1 MEAQQQAAF
10 EQWPATRGARYGD
23 AMRIALL
30 APGVQPDGAAA
41 HTFGL
46 ARALAARGHAVTVVA
61 PAQAGERPFRD
72 PGCAVALLP
81 VPPATGCRVEQVARR
96 IAALEQALPAVLT
109 AGRFDLLHAQ
119 DGLNGN
125 ALATLRNHLPQL
137 PPWVRTV
144 HRLDAL
150 RQPLLERWQARGW
163 LSADAVACL
172 SEASCRQLRQQHGAQ
187 ARRLHAGVDLSP
199 FQPTARADDAAH
211 LRALGLPD
219 DGAPLVLALGGL
231 QPHRNAARLLA
242 AFASWRAAR
251 PHWAHA
257 RLVLAGDDD
266 CSEAGA
272 AQRAWRDALRR
283 LGWQEGPGEPV
294 WRCGSVPDTA
304 LPALLRRA
312 RLLALPSLAQG
323 SGQAALEALACGT
336 PVLLS
341 RRAPFSELMD
351 QAGGV
356 SWCDPGDEDSI
367 ALGLQRAAMQPRH
380 QRPPKVCVEH
390 GWEHGAAAH
399 EAWYAQVLAHRQV
412 RRRAA

>member
-1 MEAQQQAAF
+1 MEAQQQAAI
-10 EQWPATRGARYGD
+10 QLGPATRGGGESAL
-23 AMRIALL
+23 RIALL
-30 APGVQPDGAAA
+30 APGVQPCGAVA
-41 HTFGL
+41 HTVEL

-61 PAQAGERPFRD
+61 PAQPGQRLFRD
-72 PGCAVALLP
+72 AGCEVALLP
-81 VPPATGCRVEQVARR
+81 MPPATGCRVEQVARR
-96 IAALEQALPAVLT
+96 IAALELALPRVIR
-109 AGRFDLLHAQ
+109 AGRFELLHAQ

-125 ALATLRNHLPQL
+125 ALATLRNHLPEL

-150 RQPLLERWQARGW
+150 REPLLDRWQARGW

-172 SEASCRQLRQQHGAQ
+172 SEATCRRLRQQHGAQ
-187 ARRLHAGVDLSP
+187 ARRLHGGVDLAR
-199 FQPTARADDAAH
+199 FQPAARADDAAQ

-242 AFASWRAAR
+242 AFANWRAAR
-251 PHWAHA
+251 PLWANA
-257 RLVLAGDDD
+257 RLVLAGADDPL
-266 CSEAGA
+266 EAGA
-272 AQRAWRDALRR
+272 GQHAWQDALRR
-283 LGWQEGPGEPV
+283 LGWTEGPNEPV
-294 WRCGSVPDTA
+294 WRCGSVPDSA

-312 RLLALPSLAQG
+312 RLLALPSLAQA

-341 RRAPFSELMD
+341 RRAPFSEFLD

-367 ALGLQRAAMQPRH
+367 ALGLQRAAMQPRL
-380 QRPPKVCVEH
+380 QRPPKVCLEH
-390 GWEHGAAAH
+390 GWERSAAAH
-399 EAWYAQVLAHRQV
+399 EAWYAQVFQHRQV